1 MSTPYNA
8 GYVGSSLNQFSLQ
21 MINEYFV
28 PLPNEFSRC
37 TKAKWP
43 NAKCLSSCKK
53 VTNVNWSSKNATKP
67 LECQKPLRIFRIQK
81 LLFGLVKIIRK
92 QLSPLGKTSWCF
104 SLDPQKIVWLGF
116 GIVVGTVKL
125 SSLWFPSRCLELSPP
140 DSKTVKIT
148 EKR

>member
-1 MSTPYNA
+1 MSTLSLCQM
-8 GYVGSSLNQFSLQ
+8 SSRDALKRNDLMPSVFHRAKRSQ
-21 MINEYFV
+21 MWTEV
-28 PLPNEFSRC
+28 PKMQQNPS
-37 TKAKWP
+37 
-43 NAKCLSSCKK
+43 
-53 VTNVNWSSKNATKP
+53 
-67 LECQKPLRIFRIQK
+67 ECQKPLRIFRIQK

>member
-28 PLPNEFSRC
+28 PLPNEFLKC
-37 TKAKWP
+37 TSDAKWP

-67 LECQKPLRIFRIQK
+67 
-81 LLFGLVKIIRK
+81 FGMSKAVKDF
-92 QLSPLGKTSWCF
+92 SDPKTF
-104 SLDPQKIVWLGF
+104 VWLSENHKKAIIAPWENLLVFLSRPPKNCLAGVWHCGWDCKVVITLISKQMF
-116 GIVVGTVKL
+116 GVV
-125 SSLWFPSRCLELSPP
+125 SSRLKNC
-140 DSKTVKIT
+140 
-148 EKR
+148 